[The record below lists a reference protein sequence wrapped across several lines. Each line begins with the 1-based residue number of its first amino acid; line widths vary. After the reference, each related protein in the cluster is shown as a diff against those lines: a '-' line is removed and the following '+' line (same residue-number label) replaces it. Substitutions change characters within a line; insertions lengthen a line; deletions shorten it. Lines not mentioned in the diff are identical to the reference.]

1 MEMPI
6 FYYKGYKT
14 DGTQATGTIEADG
27 IQDAIATIKA
37 RGIYPKDVG
46 TFEHKENRWFSKK
59 YDTALLPYITRQ
71 LSTLLSS
78 GVPLIDA
85 LRSLSDENKG
95 FWRGVLVGIRENVAA
110 GASLSRAL
118 EAHPRLFPEFYIN
131 MVAAGEQS
139 GALDRVLIRVA
150 DFLEKQAS
158 IQSKLRAAMI
168 YPVFMASVGFVVMS
182 FLFTFVVP
190 KIVKI
195 FENSKSALPFIT
207 VVLITISNFFVNYWW
222 LIIILAVA
230 GVMAMRRLREKHG
243 RYLDTLKLKLP
254 GNVMQSLYFGRFA
267 RTLGFL
273 LGGGLPM
280 LKSLELS
287 AKSTGNI
294 VVEERIRQA
303 AKGVAEGARLSTS
316 LEGFPP
322 VLLQLIATGEK
333 SGSLVEVL
341 DKTADSYEE
350 DFERRV
356 QKALALL
363 EPSMILLMGIVVGFI
378 VLAVLLPM
386 FQLNQ
391 LVR

>member
-1 MEMPI
+1 MPI
-6 FYYKGYKT
+6 FYYKGYRS
-14 DGTQATGTIEADG
+14 DGSQAAGTLEADG
-27 IQDAIATIKA
+27 VQDAIAAIKA

-46 TFEHKENRWFSKK
+46 AFHHKEQRWFSRK
-59 YDTALLPYITRQ
+59 YDATLLPYITRQ

-85 LRSLSDENKG
+85 LRSLSDENRG
-95 FWRGVLVGIRENVAA
+95 FWKGVLVGIRENVAA

-118 EAHPRLFPEFYIN
+118 EAHPKLFPEFYIN

-207 VVLITISNFFVNYWW
+207 VVLIKISNLFVNYWW
-222 LIIILAVA
+222 LLIILAVA
-230 GVMAMRRLREKHG
+230 LVAAMKRLRERHG
-243 RYLDTLKLKLP
+243 RYLDAVKLKLP
-254 GNVMQSLYFGRFA
+254 GNVLQSLYFGRFA

-294 VVEERIRQA
+294 VIEERIRQA

-363 EPSMILLMGIVVGFI
+363 EPSMILLMGLVVGFI

-391 LVR
+391 LVK

>member
-1 MEMPI
+1 MPI
-6 FYYKGYKT
+6 FYYKGYKP
-14 DGTQATGTIEADG
+14 DGSQATGTLDAEG
-27 IQDAIATIKA
+27 IQDAIAAIKA

-46 TFEHKENRWFSKK
+46 TLEHKKRWLSRK
-59 YDTALLPYITRQ
+59 YDPALLPHITRQ

-95 FWRGVLVGIRENVAA
+95 LWRGVLVGIRENVSA

-118 EAHPRLFPEFYIN
+118 EAYPGLFPEFYIN
-131 MVAAGEQS
+131 MVSAGEQS
-139 GALDRVLIRVA
+139 GTLDRVLVRVA

-158 IQSKLRAAMI
+158 IQSRLRAAMI

-207 VVLITISNFFVNYWW
+207 VVLIKISNLFVNYWW
-222 LIIILAVA
+222 LLIILAVSL
-230 GVMAMRRLREKHG
+230 VMVIRRLRERHG
-243 RYLDTLKLKLP
+243 RYLDALKLRLP
-254 GNVMQSLYFGRFA
+254 GDVLQSLYFGRFA

-280 LKSLELS
+280 LRALELS

-294 VVEERIRQA
+294 VIGERIRQA
-303 AKGVAEGARLSTS
+303 AKAVAEGGRLSTS
-316 LEGFPP
+316 LEDFPP
-322 VLLQLIATGEK
+322 VLLQLIATVEK

-341 DKTADSYEE
+341 NKTADSYEE
-350 DFERRV
+350 DFDRRV

-363 EPSMILLMGIVVGFI
+363 EPSMILLMGLVVGFI

-391 LVR
+391 LVK

>member
-1 MEMPI
+1 MPI

-14 DGTQATGTIEADG
+14 DGSQAAGTLEADG
-27 IQDAIATIKA
+27 IQDAIAAVKA
-37 RGIYPKDVG
+37 RGIYPRDVG
-46 TFEHKENRWFSKK
+46 TFEHKQTRWFSGK
-59 YDTALLPYITRQ
+59 YDPALLPHITRQ

-85 LRSLSDENKG
+85 LKSLSDENKG
-95 FWRGVLVGIRENVAA
+95 FWKGALVGIRENVSA

-118 EAHPRLFPEFYIN
+118 EAHPGLFPEFYIN

-139 GALDRVLIRVA
+139 GTLDKVLIRVA

-158 IQSKLRAAMI
+158 IQSKLRSAMI
-168 YPVFMASVGFVVMS
+168 YPVFMAFVGFIVMS

-207 VVLITISNFFVNYWW
+207 VVLIKVSNLFVNYWW
-222 LIIILAVA
+222 LVIILAV
-230 GVMAMRRLREKHG
+230 GLVMAIRRLREKHG
-243 RYLDTLKLKLP
+243 RYLDDLKLRLP
-254 GNVMQSLYFGRFA
+254 GNVLQSLYFGRFA

-280 LKSLELS
+280 LRSLELS

-294 VVEERIRQA
+294 VIGERIRQA
-303 AKGVAEGARLSTS
+303 AKSVAEGARLSAS

-333 SGSLVEVL
+333 SGSLAEVL
-341 DKTADSYEE
+341 NKTADSYEE

-356 QKALALL
+356 QRALALL
-363 EPSMILLMGIVVGFI
+363 EPSMILLMGLVVGFI

-391 LVR
+391 LVK

>member
-1 MEMPI
+1 
-6 FYYKGYKT
+6 
-14 DGTQATGTIEADG
+14 
-27 IQDAIATIKA
+27 
-37 RGIYPKDVG
+37 
-46 TFEHKENRWFSKK
+46 
-59 YDTALLPYITRQ
+59 
-71 LSTLLSS
+71 
-78 GVPLIDA
+78 
-85 LRSLSDENKG
+85 
-95 FWRGVLVGIRENVAA
+95 
-110 GASLSRAL
+110 
-118 EAHPRLFPEFYIN
+118 

-139 GALDRVLIRVA
+139 GTLDRVLTRVA

-158 IQSKLRAAMI
+158 IQSKLRAAMV
-168 YPVFMASVGFVVMS
+168 YPIFMACVGFIVMS

-207 VVLITISNFFVNYWW
+207 VVLIKVSNLFVNYWW
-222 LIIILAVA
+222 LIIIFGIAFVITI
-230 GVMAMRRLREKHG
+230 RRFRERHG
-243 RYLDTLKLKLP
+243 RYLDALKLRLP
-254 GNVMQSLYFGRFA
+254 GSVLQSLYFGRFA

-280 LKSLELS
+280 LRALELS
-287 AKSTGNI
+287 AKSTGN
-294 VVEERIRQA
+294 VVIAEKIRAA
-303 AKGVAEGARLSTS
+303 AKSVAEGARLSAS

-341 DKTADSYEE
+341 NKTADSYEE

-363 EPSMILLMGIVVGFI
+363 EPSMILLMGLVVGFI

-391 LVR
+391 LVK

>member
-1 MEMPI
+1 
-6 FYYKGYKT
+6 
-14 DGTQATGTIEADG
+14 
-27 IQDAIATIKA
+27 
-37 RGIYPKDVG
+37 
-46 TFEHKENRWFSKK
+46 
-59 YDTALLPYITRQ
+59 
-71 LSTLLSS
+71 
-78 GVPLIDA
+78 
-85 LRSLSDENKG
+85 
-95 FWRGVLVGIRENVAA
+95 
-110 GASLSRAL
+110 
-118 EAHPRLFPEFYIN
+118 
-131 MVAAGEQS
+131 
-139 GALDRVLIRVA
+139 
-150 DFLEKQAS
+150 
-158 IQSKLRAAMI
+158 
-168 YPVFMASVGFVVMS
+168 MS

-207 VVLITISNFFVNYWW
+207 VVLIKISNLFVNYWW
-222 LIIILAVA
+222 LLIILAVA
-230 GVMAMRRLREKHG
+230 FVAAMKRLRKRHG
-243 RYLDTLKLKLP
+243 RYLDALKLKLP
-254 GNVMQSLYFGRFA
+254 GNVLQSLYFGRFA

-294 VVEERIRQA
+294 VIEERIRQA
-303 AKGVAEGARLSTS
+303 AKGVAEGARLSHS

-322 VLLQLIATGEK
+322 VLLQLISTGEK

-341 DKTADSYEE
+341 GKTADSYEE

-391 LVR
+391 LVK

>member
-1 MEMPI
+1 MPI

-14 DGTQATGTIEADG
+14 DGSQAAGTLEADG
-27 IQDAIATIKA
+27 IQDAIASIKA

-46 TFEHKENRWFSKK
+46 AFHHKENRWLSKK
-59 YDTALLPYITRQ
+59 YDATLLPYITRQ

-85 LRSLSDENKG
+85 LRSLSDENRG
-95 FWRGVLVGIRENVAA
+95 FWKGVLVGIRENIAA

-118 EAHPRLFPEFYIN
+118 EANPQLFPEFYIN

-139 GALDRVLIRVA
+139 GTLDRVLIRVA

-158 IQSKLRAAMI
+158 IRSKLRAAMI

-207 VVLITISNFFVNYWW
+207 VVLIKISNLFVNYWW
-222 LIIILAVA
+222 LLIILAVA
-230 GVMAMRRLREKHG
+230 FVAAMKRLRKRHG
-243 RYLDTLKLKLP
+243 RYLDALKLKLP
-254 GNVMQSLYFGRFA
+254 GNVLQSLYFGRFA

-294 VVEERIRQA
+294 VIEERIRQA
-303 AKGVAEGARLSTS
+303 AKGVAEGARLSHS

-322 VLLQLIATGEK
+322 VLLQLISTGEK

-341 DKTADSYEE
+341 GKTADSYEE

-391 LVR
+391 LVK

>member
-1 MEMPI
+1 MPI
-6 FYYKGYKT
+6 YYYKGYKT
-14 DGTQATGTIEADG
+14 DGTQATGTLEADG

-46 TFEHKENRWFSKK
+46 TFRLKENGWLSKK
-59 YDTALLPYITRQ
+59 YDAALLPYITRQ
-71 LSTLLSS
+71 LSTLLSA
-78 GVPLIDA
+78 GVPLVDA
-85 LRSLSDENKG
+85 LRSLSEENRG
-95 FWRGVLVGIRENVAA
+95 FWKGVLVGVRENISA

-118 EAHPRLFPEFYIN
+118 EAHPKLFPEFYVN
-131 MVAAGEQS
+131 MVSAGEQS
-139 GALDRVLIRVA
+139 GTLDRVLIRVA

-158 IQSKLRAAMI
+158 IKSKLRTAMI

-207 VVLITISNFFVNYWW
+207 VVLITISNLFVNYWW
-222 LIIILAVA
+222 LIIILAAAFVLA
-230 GVMAMRRLREKHG
+230 IRRLRERHG
-243 RYLDTLKLKLP
+243 GYLDALKLKLP
-254 GNVMQSLYFGRFA
+254 GNVLQSLYFGRFA

-294 VVEERIRQA
+294 VIENRIRQA

-316 LEGFPP
+316 LEDFPP
-322 VLLQLIATGEK
+322 VFLQLIATGEK

-341 DKTADSYEE
+341 NKTADSYEE

-363 EPSMILLMGIVVGFI
+363 EPSMILLMGLVVGFI

-391 LVR
+391 LVK

>member
-1 MEMPI
+1 MPI

-14 DGTQATGTIEADG
+14 DGTQATGTLEADG

-46 TFEHKENRWFSKK
+46 TFHHKENRWLSKK
-59 YDTALLPYITRQ
+59 YDAALLPYITRQ
-71 LSTLLSS
+71 LSTLLSA

-85 LRSLSDENKG
+85 LRSLSDENRG
-95 FWRGVLVGIRENVAA
+95 FWKGVLVGIRENVSA

-118 EAHPRLFPEFYIN
+118 EAHPKLFPEFYVN
-131 MVAAGEQS
+131 MVSAGEQS
-139 GALDRVLIRVA
+139 GTLDKVLIRVS

-158 IQSKLRAAMI
+158 IKSKLRTAMI

-207 VVLITISNFFVNYWW
+207 VVLIKISNLFVNYWW
-222 LIIILAVA
+222 LIIILAIA
-230 GVMAMRRLREKHG
+230 FVMAMRRLRERHG
-243 RYLDTLKLKLP
+243 GYLDGLKLKLP
-254 GNVMQSLYFGRFA
+254 GNVLQSLYFGRFA

-294 VVEERIRQA
+294 VIENRIRQA

-316 LEGFPP
+316 LEDFPP

-341 DKTADSYEE
+341 NKTADSYEE

-363 EPSMILLMGIVVGFI
+363 EPSMILLMGLVVGFI

-391 LVR
+391 LVK

>member
-1 MEMPI
+1 
-6 FYYKGYKT
+6 
-14 DGTQATGTIEADG
+14 
-27 IQDAIATIKA
+27 
-37 RGIYPKDVG
+37 
-46 TFEHKENRWFSKK
+46 
-59 YDTALLPYITRQ
+59 
-71 LSTLLSS
+71 
-78 GVPLIDA
+78 
-85 LRSLSDENKG
+85 
-95 FWRGVLVGIRENVAA
+95 NVSA

-118 EAHPRLFPEFYIN
+118 EAHPGLFPEFYIN

-139 GALDRVLIRVA
+139 GTLDRVLIRVA

-207 VVLITISNFFVNYWW
+207 VVLIKVSNLFVNYWW
-222 LIIILAVA
+222 LVIILAV
-230 GVMAMRRLREKHG
+230 GLVMAIRRLREKHG
-243 RYLDTLKLKLP
+243 RYLDDLKLRLP
-254 GNVMQSLYFGRFA
+254 GNVLQSLYFGRFA

-280 LKSLELS
+280 LRSLELS

-294 VVEERIRQA
+294 VIGERIRQA
-303 AKGVAEGARLSTS
+303 AKSVAEGARLSAS

-333 SGSLVEVL
+333 SGSLAEVL
-341 DKTADSYEE
+341 NKTADSYEE

-356 QKALALL
+356 QRALALL
-363 EPSMILLMGIVVGFI
+363 EPSMILLMGLVVGFI

-391 LVR
+391 LVK

>member
-1 MEMPI
+1 MPI

-14 DGTQATGTIEADG
+14 DGAQATGTLEADG
-27 IQDAIATIKA
+27 IQDAIASIKA
-37 RGIYPKDVG
+37 RGIYPKEVG
-46 TFEHKENRWFSKK
+46 TFEHKENRWLSKK

-85 LRSLSDENKG
+85 LRSLSDENRG
-95 FWRGVLVGIRENVAA
+95 FWKGVLVGIRENVSA

-139 GALDRVLIRVA
+139 GTLDKVLIRVA

-207 VVLITISNFFVNYWW
+207 IVLIKISNLFVNYWW
-222 LIIILAVA
+222 LIMILAVA
-230 GVMAMRRLREKHG
+230 LVMSMRRLRERHG
-243 RYLDTLKLKLP
+243 RYLDALKLKLP

-280 LKSLELS
+280 LKSLELA

-294 VVEERIRQA
+294 VIEERIRQA
-303 AKGVAEGARLSTS
+303 AKGVAEGARLSAS

-341 DKTADSYEE
+341 NKTADSYEE

-363 EPSMILLMGIVVGFI
+363 EPSMILLMGLVVGFI

-391 LVR
+391 LVK

>member
-1 MEMPI
+1 MPI
-6 FYYKGYKT
+6 FHYKGYKA
-14 DGTQATGTIEADG
+14 DGTQAAGTIEADG
-27 IQDAIATIKA
+27 VQDAIATVKA
-37 RGIYPKDVG
+37 RGIYPKDIAAYH
-46 TFEHKENRWFSKK
+46 HKEGRWLSKK
-59 YDTALLPYITRQ
+59 YDTTLLPYITRQ
-71 LSTLLSS
+71 LSTLLSA
-78 GVPLIDA
+78 GVPLIEA
-85 LRSLSDENKG
+85 LRSLSEENKG
-95 FWRGVLVGIRENVAA
+95 FWRGVLVGVRENLSA

-118 EAHPRLFPEFYIN
+118 EANPRLFPEFYVN
-131 MVAAGEQS
+131 MVSAGEQS
-139 GALDRVLIRVA
+139 GTLDKVLIRVA

-158 IQSKLRAAMI
+158 IRSKLRTAMV
-168 YPVFMASVGFVVMS
+168 YPAFMASVGFVVMS

-230 GVMAMRRLREKHG
+230 AVMGLRRLKERHG
-243 RYLDTLKLKLP
+243 RYLDGLKLKLP
-254 GNVMQSLYFGRFA
+254 GNVLQSLYFGRFA

-287 AKSTGNI
+287 AKSTGNV
-294 VVEERIRQA
+294 VVEEKIMQA
-303 AKGVAEGARLSTS
+303 AKGVAEGARLSAS

-333 SGSLVEVL
+333 SGSLAEVL
-341 DKTADSYEE
+341 NKTADSYEE

-391 LVR
+391 LVK

>member
-1 MEMPI
+1 MPI

-14 DGTQATGTIEADG
+14 DGSQATGTLEADG
-27 IQDAIATIKA
+27 IQDAIAAIKA
-37 RGIYPKDVG
+37 RGIYPRDVG
-46 TFEHKENRWFSKK
+46 TFEHKKTWWLSRK
-59 YDTALLPYITRQ
+59 YDPALLPHITRQ

-78 GVPLIDA
+78 GVPLIDS

-95 FWRGVLVGIRENVAA
+95 FWKGVLVGIRDSVSA

-118 EAHPRLFPEFYIN
+118 EAHPGLFPEFYIN

-139 GALDRVLIRVA
+139 GTLDKVLIRVA
-150 DFLEKQAS
+150 DFLEKQTS
-158 IQSKLRAAMI
+158 IQTKLRSAMI
-168 YPVFMASVGFVVMS
+168 YPVFMASVGFIVMS

-195 FENSKSALPFIT
+195 FENSKSALPIIT
-207 VVLITISNFFVNYWW
+207 VVLIKVSNFFVNYWW
-222 LIIILAVA
+222 LIIILAIALVIT
-230 GVMAMRRLREKHG
+230 VRRLRERHG
-243 RYLDTLKLKLP
+243 RYIDALKLRLP
-254 GNVMQSLYFGRFA
+254 GSVLQSLYFGRFA

-280 LKSLELS
+280 LRSLELS

-294 VVEERIRQA
+294 VVGERIRQA
-303 AKGVAEGARLSTS
+303 AKAVAEGGRLSAS

-341 DKTADSYEE
+341 NKTADSYEE
-350 DFERRV
+350 DFDRRV

-363 EPSMILLMGIVVGFI
+363 EPSMILLMGLVVGFI

-391 LVR
+391 LVK

>member
-1 MEMPI
+1 MPI
-6 FYYKGYKT
+6 FYYKGYKA
-14 DGTQATGTIEADG
+14 DGSQATGTLEADG
-27 IQDAIATIKA
+27 VQDAIAAIKA

-46 TFEHKENRWFSKK
+46 ALQHKEQRWFSKK
-59 YDTALLPYITRQ
+59 YDTTLLPYITRQ

-78 GVPLIDA
+78 GVPLIEA
-85 LRSLSDENKG
+85 LRSLSEENKG
-95 FWRGVLVGIRENVAA
+95 FWKGVLVGIRENVAA

-118 EAHPRLFPEFYIN
+118 EAHPKLFPEFYIN

-139 GALDRVLIRVA
+139 GALDKVLIRVA

-207 VVLITISNFFVNYWW
+207 VVLIKISNIFVNYWW
-222 LIIILAVA
+222 LLIILAIALVA
-230 GVMAMRRLREKHG
+230 VIRRMRERHG
-243 RYLDTLKLKLP
+243 RYIDSLKLKLP
-254 GNVMQSLYFGRFA
+254 GSVLQSLYFGRFA

-287 AKSTGNI
+287 AKSTGN
-294 VVEERIRQA
+294 VVIEESIRQA
-303 AKGVAEGARLSTS
+303 AKGVAEGARLSAS

-341 DKTADSYEE
+341 DKTAASYEE

-363 EPSMILLMGIVVGFI
+363 EPSMILLMGLVVGFI

-391 LVR
+391 LVK